1 MTQLIA
7 FRLLQGA
14 GGGALMPMAF
24 AVAGD
29 VVPARERGRY
39 QAYFSAAFGA
49 ASVMGPMLGGWFADQ
64 LSWRFAF
71 WINIPLG
78 VRSDDHC
85 RIRPTGA
92 QRPSAFIIASTTWA
106 PC

>member
-1 MTQLIA
+1 MRWPSPSPRRRA
-7 FRLLQGA
+7 GA
-14 GGGALMPMAF
+14 RA
-24 AVAGD
+24 
-29 VVPARERGRY
+29 GRY

-49 ASVMGPMLGGWFADQ
+49 ASVMGPMLGGCFADQ

-78 VRSDDHC
+78 VAAMIIAEFALRGS
-85 RIRPTGA
+85 
-92 QRPSAFIIASTTWA
+92 RPSAFIIASTTWA